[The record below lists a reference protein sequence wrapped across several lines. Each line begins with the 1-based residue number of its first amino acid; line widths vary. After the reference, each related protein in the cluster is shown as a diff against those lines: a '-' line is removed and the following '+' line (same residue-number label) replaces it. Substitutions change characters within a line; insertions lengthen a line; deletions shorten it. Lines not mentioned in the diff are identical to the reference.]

1 MGAFAVF
8 RLDFLKDRAYNREK
22 TKGSF
27 FMLPKGFITMYE
39 NISGAFGM
47 SAGLSLIFAVTGG
60 KNGTINEHFLTLDA
74 WIPNIVTMAGFADRF

>member
-1 MGAFAVF
+1 
-8 RLDFLKDRAYNREK
+8 
-22 TKGSF
+22 
-27 FMLPKGFITMYE
+27 MLSKGFITMYE

-74 WIPNIVTMAGFADRF
+74 GYRDNGRVR